1 MPSVDDPPLVVRSRV
16 TPWGFLVA
24 LPLALAFTI
33 VGALALDAVSVLPER
48 LGIFVAPPGWV
59 LGLGLL
65 GFALFLFLVGMSEL
79 VHYLK
84 PSVEVVVDRAGVST
98 YGLLGERHFDW
109 SDIRASE
116 LAQGVLSLR
125 VRGRGRMQPPDV
137 RIHFNRLD
145 LNPHVL
151 LSRIRVHR
159 PDLVPSAV

>member
-24 LPLALAFTI
+24 LPLALAFAI
-33 VGALALDAVSVLPER
+33 AGALALDSASVLPER
-48 LGIFVAPPGWV
+48 LGIFVAPPAWL

-79 VHYLK
+79 VHYVK

-109 SDIRASE
+109 SDINASE
-116 LAQGVLSLR
+116 LVQGVLSLK
-125 VRGRGRMQPPDV
+125 VRGRGRLQPPDV

-145 LNPHVL
+145 LSPHVL
-151 LSRIRVHR
+151 LARIRAHR
-159 PDLVPSAV
+159 PDLVPAAA